1 MNQDQLRTLLEQVRE
16 GAVDVDAA
24 LARVRHM
31 PFEDLGFAKVDH
43 HRELRHGMPEVI
55 LAKGKTPDQVLTI
68 AQHLLAVSQNVL
80 ITRADAV
87 TATLIQQNLAGAEHF
102 PLSGAIRFWRDKT
115 LRGKGKIAVVC
126 AGTSDIPV
134 AEEAQVTAEVMGNQV
149 ESIHDI
155 GVAGIHRLLENS
167 SRLAEARVVVVCAGM
182 EGALP
187 SAVGGLVSC
196 PVIAVPT
203 SVGYGASFHGLAALL
218 GMLNSCASNVTVV
231 NIDNGFGAGYVAS
244 LINRL

>member
-1 MNQDQLRTLLEQVRE
+1 MNQDQLRSLLEQVRV

-31 PFEDLGFAKVDH
+31 PFEDLGFAKLDH
-43 HRELRHGMPEVI
+43 HRELRHGMPEVV
-55 LAKGKTPDQVLTI
+55 LAKGKTPEQVLTI
-68 AQHLLAVSQNVL
+68 ARRLLEVSQNVL
-80 ITRADAV
+80 ITRADAA
-87 TATLIQQNLAGAEHF
+87 TATRVRENLSEAEYF

-126 AGTSDIPV
+126 AGTSDIFV
-134 AEEAQVTAEVMGNQV
+134 AEEAQVTAEVMGNEV
-149 ESIHDI
+149 EAIHDV
-155 GVAGIHRLLENS
+155 GVAGIHRLLDNS

-187 SAVGGLVSC
+187 SVVGGLVSC

-218 GMLNSCASNVTVV
+218 GMLNSCASNVSVV

>member
-1 MNQDQLRTLLEQVRE
+1 MDQEQLRALFEQVRA
-16 GAVDVDAA
+16 GAVEIDAA
-24 LARVRHM
+24 MVRMRHM

-43 HRELRHGMPEVI
+43 HRALRHGIPEVI
-55 LAKGKTPDQVLTI
+55 FAKGKTPEQVVAI
-68 AQHLLAVSQNVL
+68 AGKLLENAHNVL
-80 ITRADAV
+80 ITRADRECSAAV
-87 TATLIQQNLAGAEHF
+87 AAAIPGGEHL
-102 PLSGAIRFWRDKT
+102 PLSGAIRYWRDRT
-115 LRGKGKIAVVC
+115 IHGKGRIVVVC
-126 AGTSDIPV
+126 AGTSDMPV
-134 AEEAQVTAEVMGNQV
+134 AEEAVVTAEVMGNEV
-149 ESIHDI
+149 EAIYDI
-155 GVAGIHRLLENS
+155 GVAGIHRLMS
-167 SRLAEARVVVVCAGM
+167 SRERLSEARVVVVCAGM

-187 SAVGGLVSC
+187 SVVGGLVSC

>member
-1 MNQDQLRTLLEQVRE
+1 MDQEQLRTLFEQVRD
-16 GAVDVDAA
+16 GAVEIDAA
-24 LARVRHM
+24 MVRMRHM

-43 HRELRHGMPEVI
+43 HRALRHGIPEVI
-55 LAKGKTPDQVLTI
+55 FAQGKTPEQVVVI
-68 AQHLLAVSQNVL
+68 AGKLLENARNVL
-80 ITRADAV
+80 ITRADRACAEAV
-87 TATLIQQNLAGAEHF
+87 KASLPGGEYE
-102 PLSGAIRFWRDKT
+102 PLSRTIRFWGDRT
-115 LRGKGKIAVVC
+115 IHGKGRIVVVC
-126 AGTSDIPV
+126 AGTSDMPV
-134 AEEAQVTAEVMGNQV
+134 AEEAKITAEVMGNEV
-149 ESIHDI
+149 EAIHDI
-155 GVAGIHRLLENS
+155 GVAGIHRLLSNRE
-167 SRLAEARVVVVCAGM
+167 RLSEARVVVVCAGM

-187 SAVGGLVSC
+187 SVVGGLVSC